1 VGGCVRLAGSLS
13 WTGIQINSK
22 AFVRGKSTVRLLPI
36 AGAGVR
42 LDFITAPLFSLYL
55 TLPELRN

>member
-22 AFVRGKSTVRLLPI
+22 AFVRGKSTVSLLLLW
-36 AGAGVR
+36 GLVR